1 MSAASLSTF
10 PPSLL
15 PPCVI
20 ASRTDPT
27 LLLRST
33 GVYCD
38 PRQIE
43 STDDDGGVPLTPP
56 SSTTS
61 PAGEACLGR
70 WKDGKYESYQGY
82 GMGECLRVNMNEGCP
97 LSDKTVPAGTCTL
110 KSISSPRISDH
121 LW

>member
-1 MSAASLSTF
+1 MCF
-10 PPSLL
+10 IPPSLL

>member
-1 MSAASLSTF
+1 M
-10 PPSLL
+10 
-15 PPCVI
+15 
-20 ASRTDPT
+20 
-27 LLLRST
+27 RST